1 MKSTK
6 RSLEIFL
13 FSILMVLG
21 TAGIVSAIPLGT
33 NITIDDGVR
42 AASTNTT
49 YNAWWNTEKE
59 DQEVEPGCVTGQMWD
74 LEGFFLDGTM
84 LTMVGGYDFLNGED
98 GNGEHFDSGDIFIDT
113 NGDVVYGQDNFSGS
127 GDGYKTVDDNF
138 GYDYAL
144 RLDFGS
150 SKYHVYSLNDSSP
163 VKLAYY
169 RQNDEANPVAYIN
182 GENEDILISGSLNYY
197 TGLADTDVGGL
208 QGGTHNAV
216 AIDLCDLINAGA
228 DLQDFTAHFTMECG
242 NDLLMGQGSAPVPEP
257 ATVLLVGTGLFGMIA
272 FGRKRFNK
280 KIG

>member
-21 TAGIVSAIPLGT
+21 TTGIVSAIPLGT
-33 NITIDDGVR
+33 DITMYDGVR
-42 AASTNTT
+42 AGSTNTT

-84 LTMVGGYDFLNGED
+84 LTMVGGYNFAEGEV
-98 GNGEHFDSGDIFIDT
+98 GNGVRFNSGDIFIDT
-113 NGDVVYGQDNFSGS
+113 DGDYGSDDGSRFGYEYALHLNFGTLNNSKFYTFDYDVYKLDDSPIDDPVTTSVAYYGQNNF
-127 GDGYKTVDDNF
+127 
-138 GYDYAL
+138 
-144 RLDFGS
+144 
-150 SKYHVYSLNDSSP
+150 
-163 VKLAYY
+163 
-169 RQNDEANPVAYIN
+169 ANPVALTSG
-182 GENEDILISGSLNYY
+182 GELVGNYDFTY
-197 TGLADTDVGGL
+197 HTGLVNDDVGGL

-216 AIDLCDLINAGA
+216 AIDLCDLINAEA

-242 NDLLMGQGSAPVPEP
+242 NDVLMGQGSAPVPEP